1 LRSTRSDVRSPEQ
14 PFSLHALLDLWV
26 SASFFCAS
34 FSMMPSGLN
43 QALSQQDLIDLVEY
57 LSSLK
62 KN

>member
-1 LRSTRSDVRSPEQ
+1 
-14 PFSLHALLDLWV
+14 
-26 SASFFCAS
+26 
-34 FSMMPSGLN
+34 MMPSGLN